1 MKNIRLILI
10 GLAAVFALTGCGD
23 SSKDTPEPGPGPENG
38 NGSVIGEWHMI
49 SWSTLKAADIYLSFD
64 EADSFHIYQR
74 LYKPEYVH
82 LDGRYTYDK
91 PTLNGRYSDNT
102 PWGSASYRVS
112 FNADGT
118 RMTLTSTSSTSDVS
132 VFVKAEIPSEIISG
146 ALESTPQSRAED
158 MPRFL

>member
-82 LDGRYTYDK
+82 LDGHYTYDK
-91 PTLNGRYSDNT
+91 LTLSGKYSDNT
-102 PWGSASYRVS
+102 PWGSPSYRVS

-118 RMTLTSTSSTSDVS
+118 
-132 VFVKAEIPSEIISG
+132 
-146 ALESTPQSRAED
+146 
-158 MPRFL
+158 PR